1 MTSPI
6 TIDQAPMRPPRLAV
20 LVTSFAFM
28 VTMMG
33 TTLPTPLYS
42 IYSAKLSFSPLTVTV
57 LFAVYALGVVA
68 ALSLFGRLSDD
79 LGRRPVLMLAVL
91 LAILSAVLFLLP
103 PSLPVLVLARIVS
116 GLGAGLM
123 SGAGTAAVIDL
134 FPAGKKGAAA
144 ALAVAVNT
152 GGLAVGTLLAGVLAD
167 NAVDPLMV
175 PFLVHLALG
184 VLAYVGL
191 LVAAPAPSGRR
202 ESIRIR
208 PRRLR
213 VPSEIRGAFT
223 RAVLAAGAGFA
234 VTGVLTAVSAM
245 FLATELQMPSHTLAG
260 FVVFLAFAFMAVGQL
275 VARRM
280 RPHAALVSGC
290 IGLVLAAGLL
300 AASLGFAELEPL
312 IAAAVVLGLSG
323 GMCMNAGIAT
333 TVEQVQPA
341 QRGEV
346 SSSFFAGLYLMLAVP
361 AIGVGLLASQ
371 ISLRPAGLVFCVV
384 VAVLATT
391 VAIVEVLAFRRSGS
405 IARL

>member
-1 MTSPI
+1 MTSPVP
-6 TIDQAPMRPPRLAV
+6 IDHAPTRPPRLAV

-42 IYSAKLSFSPLTVTV
+42 IYSADLAFSPLTVTV

-79 LGRRPVLMLAVL
+79 LGRRPVLMLAVVF
-91 LAILSAVLFLLP
+91 AILSAMLFLLP
-103 PSLPVLVLARIVS
+103 PSLPTLIAARVVS
-116 GLGAGLM
+116 GLGAGFM
-123 SGAGTAAVIDL
+123 SGTGTAAVIDL
-134 FPAGKKGAAA
+134 FPAEKKGAAG
-144 ALAVAVNT
+144 ALAIAANT
-152 GGLAVGTLLAGVLAD
+152 GGLAIGTLLAGVLAD
-167 NAVDPLMV
+167 SATDPLV
-175 PFLVHLALG
+175 LPFVVHLALG
-184 VLAYVGL
+184 VLAFVGIF
-191 LVAAPAPSGRR
+191 VATPAPAAKKADF
-202 ESIRIR
+202 RIR

-223 RAVLAAGAGFA
+223 RAVLAAGAGFS
-234 VTGVLTAVSAM
+234 VTGVLTAVTAV
-245 FLATELQMPSHTLAG
+245 FLAKDLHLPSHTLAG

-275 VARRM
+275 IARRI
-280 RPHAALVSGC
+280 RPHTALVAGC
-290 IGLVLAAGLL
+290 VGLVIAAGLL

-312 IAAAVVLGLSG
+312 IASAVVLGVSG

-333 TVEQVQPA
+333 TVEQVPPA

-371 ISLRPAGLVFCVV
+371 ISLRPA
-384 VAVLATT
+384 
-391 VAIVEVLAFRRSGS
+391 
-405 IARL
+405 

>member
-1 MTSPI
+1 MTSPVS
-6 TIDQAPMRPPRLAV
+6 IDYAPMRPPRLAV

-42 IYSAKLSFSPLTVTV
+42 IYSAELAFSPLTVTV

-79 LGRRPVLMLAVL
+79 LGRRPVLMIAVVF
-91 LAILSAVLFLLP
+91 AILSAMLFLLP
-103 PSLPVLVLARIVS
+103 PTLPTLIAARIVS
-116 GLGAGLM
+116 GLGAGFM

-134 FPAGKKGAAA
+134 FPADRKGAAG
-144 ALAVAVNT
+144 ALAIAANT
-152 GGLAVGTLLAGVLAD
+152 GGLAIGTLLAGVIAD
-167 NAVDPLMV
+167 SAVDPLV
-175 PFLVHLALG
+175 LPFVVHLALG
-184 VLAYVGL
+184 VLALVGIF
-191 LVAAPAPSGRR
+191 VATPAPVAKSAGF
-202 ESIRIR
+202 RIR

-213 VPSEIRGAFT
+213 VPSEIRGAFV
-223 RAVLAAGAGFA
+223 RAVLAAGAGFS
-234 VTGVLTAVSAM
+234 VTGVLTAVTAV
-245 FLATELQMPSHTLAG
+245 FLAKDLQLPSHTLAG
-260 FVVFLAFAFMAVGQL
+260 FVVFLAFACMAIGQL
-275 VARRM
+275 IARRL
-280 RPHAALVSGC
+280 RPHTALIAGC
-290 IGLVLAAGLL
+290 IGLVLAAALL

-333 TVEQVQPA
+333 TVEQVPPA

-371 ISLRPAGLVFCVV
+371 ISLRPAGLVFCAV

-391 VAIVEVLAFRRSGS
+391 VAIVEGIAFRRSGS